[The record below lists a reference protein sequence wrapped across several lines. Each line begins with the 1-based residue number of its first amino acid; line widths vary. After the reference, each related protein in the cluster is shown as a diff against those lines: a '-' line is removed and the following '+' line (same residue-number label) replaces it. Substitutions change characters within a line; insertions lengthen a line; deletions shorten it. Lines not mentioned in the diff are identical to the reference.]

1 MVPKKV
7 VKLIKILN
15 NNDKSAYLVGGC
27 VRDMIIGEIPHDWDI
42 CTEATPDETK
52 NILTKNGIHTFD
64 SGIDFGTIT
73 AIIDNEQFE
82 ITTYRKETQYTD
94 NRRPEKVE
102 FIRDIN
108 EDLKRRDFSI
118 NAMAF
123 NPLTKELIDNFN
135 GIEDIKTKT
144 LRCVGDAE
152 ERIEEDALR
161 ILRALRFAIKYGYNI
176 DNDTVNAINKHYNL
190 LNNISKERV
199 TQELEKMLTCNKP
212 VKNIFMQFSNVIGT
226 IIPEIKSCI
235 GFNQQSKYH
244 THTVYEHMLYV
255 VDYCDTTDF
264 SIKLSA
270 LLHDIGKPVAFFLDD
285 KGQGHFH
292 GHPKISKDI
301 AVELLKR
308 DFRLD
313 AKTYDEVLVLI
324 ENHDIA
330 IASTKASV
338 KRALNK
344 FGDELLN
351 KYLILKQADIDDHI
365 NLSKNKAITH
375 CAEVKEI
382 AQIIL
387 KEAECF
393 SLKDLN
399 INGSDIMLITG
410 CKPGKIVGTILS
422 QILQEVIDDKL
433 TNNKGEL
440 KHRALELYK
449 EYN

>member
-1 MVPKKV
+1 MIPKKV
-7 VKLIKILN
+7 VEIIKILN
-15 NNDKSAYLVGGC
+15 SNDKSAYLVGGC
-27 VRDMIIGEIPHDWDI
+27 VRDMIIGDTPHDWDI
-42 CTEATPDETK
+42 CTEATPTEVKHIMTK
-52 NILTKNGIHTFD
+52 HKIATFE
-64 SGIDFGTIT
+64 SGIEFGTIT

-144 LRCVGDAE
+144 LRCVGDAS

-161 ILRALRFAIKYGYNI
+161 ILRALRFAIKYGYSI
-176 DNDTVNAINKHYNL
+176 DDDTVEAINKNCKL
-190 LNNISKERV
+190 LNNISKERI
-199 TQELEKMLTCNKP
+199 TQELEKILTCNKP
-212 VKNIFMQFSNVIGT
+212 VKNIFMQFSNVVET
-226 IIPEIKSCI
+226 IIPEIKTCI
-235 GFNQQSKYH
+235 GFDQKSKYH

-255 VDYCDTTDF
+255 VDYCNTTDF

-270 LLHDIGKPVAFFLDD
+270 LLHDIGKPVAFFIDD
-285 KGQGHFH
+285 NGQGHFH

-301 AVELLKR
+301 AVDLLKK

-313 AKTYDEVLVLI
+313 AKTYDEVLILI
-324 ENHDIA
+324 ENHDILV
-330 IASTKASV
+330 ASTKASV

-344 FGDELLN
+344 FGKELLD

-365 NLSKNKAITH
+365 NLEGKKSITQ
-375 CAEVKEI
+375 CAEVKELE
-382 AQIIL
+382 QEIL
-387 KEAECF
+387 QEAECF
-393 SLKDLN
+393 NIKDLN
-399 INGSDIMLITG
+399 INGLDIMKVTG
-410 CKPGKIVGTILS
+410 CKPGKVVGAILS
-422 QILQEVIDDKL
+422 QLLQEVIDDKL
-433 TNNKGEL
+433 VNNKEEL
-440 KHRALELYK
+440 ENRVLELYK